1 MIGLKPEWTSR
12 PGKVDDTCSTRPSSS
27 SESPQSNV
35 TDPESTSP
43 TPETRLTLY
52 FNDPEDDIDFVTLHN
67 IIYYIYTKSVN
78 VRLRGICAYPANDRD
93 LIVGHPPSPDPFDL
107 YRNAKKFLL
116 DPLADYC
123 FEYLDQSTYFDIL
136 ESLFRRDTELKHH
149 DKLRELFLQKL
160 VESYEWVKTTPR
172 WRKIV
177 CNELDISAETRQHHE
192 QLLFEISQRLSPSR
206 PA

>member
-12 PGKVDDTCSTRPSSS
+12 PRKVDDTCSTRPSSS
-27 SESPQSNV
+27 PQPSV
-35 TDPESTSP
+35 TNPESISP

-52 FNDPEDDIDFVTLHN
+52 LNEPEDDIDFVTLHN

-78 VRLRGICAYPANDRD
+78 LRLSGLLREYPANDTG

-116 DPLADYC
+116 DPLAEYC
-123 FEYLDQSTYFDIL
+123 FEYLRKSTYFNIA

-149 DKLRELFLQKL
+149 DKLRELFLKKL
-160 VESYEWVKTTPR
+160 IENYEWVKTTTR
-172 WRKIV
+172 WREIV

-192 QLLFEISQRLSPSR
+192 QLLFEITQRLSPSR

>member
-27 SESPQSNV
+27 PQPSV
-35 TDPESTSP
+35 TNPESISP

-52 FNDPEDDIDFVTLHN
+52 LNEPEDDIDFVTLHN

-78 VRLRGICAYPANDRD
+78 LRLSGLLREYPANDTG

-123 FEYLDQSTYFDIL
+123 FEYLRSTTYFNIP
-136 ESLFRRDTELKHH
+136 ERLFRRDTELKHH
-149 DKLRELFLQKL
+149 DKLRELFLKKL
-160 VESYEWVKTTPR
+160 IENYEWVKTTTR
-172 WRKIV
+172 WREIV

-192 QLLFEISQRLSPSR
+192 QLLFEITQRLSPSR